1 MRRTESPLYVEY
13 LPRRKPTRRTIALFS
28 PSCHDVP
35 VRALLCFL
43 LGVSTFARDGESP
56 ATNPPST
63 ISHLSLVRP
72 ARYTGMC
79 DASGAVTVSSNL
91 FVDRKSTRLN
101 SSHLGI

>member
-1 MRRTESPLYVEY
+1 MRRTASPLYLEY

-35 VRALLCFL
+35 VRARLCFL
-43 LGVSTFARDGESP
+43 LGVSASAGAGESP
-56 ATNPPST
+56 APSAPSPPN
-63 ISHLSLVRP
+63 HLSLVRP

-91 FVDRKSTRLN
+91 FVVADDEHN
-101 SSHLGI
+101 V